1 MNECWGKQPA
11 FGLLL
16 FTSSSPPLSPPPNIW
31 ALLCDCNA
39 YRYAN
44 AFSLRG
50 VVGWLCARG
59 LLLPS
64 AVLVNLGSWILGGGE
79 VDVLPSYCS

>member
-1 MNECWGKQPA
+1 MSAGENNQ
-11 FGLLL
+11 LLVSYFSHL
-16 FTSSSPPLSPPPNIW
+16 PPHPSHPPPNIW